1 MPGVW
6 YCIPCWR
13 QRSDWLPPR
22 PKPSKKRKLQNE
34 NNPYSQVKQYIQTIN
49 LNQAQND
56 KTLIPNENKD
66 KATDSSI
73 TSNVGDLRIDCNK
86 PSSSTNINSTFDK
99 IRRSN
104 TPDTDIGK
112 FIVKTLFH
120 SISIILEY

>member
-22 PKPSKKRKLQNE
+22 PKPSKKRKLKNE
-34 NNPYSQVKQYIQTIN
+34 NIPNSQVKQYIQTIN

-56 KTLIPNENKD
+56 KILIPKENKD
-66 KATDSSI
+66 NARDSST
-73 TSNVGDLRIDCNK
+73 TSNGDLRMDCNK

-112 FIVKTLFH
+112 FIIKTLFH
-120 SISIILEY
+120 SISIILDY